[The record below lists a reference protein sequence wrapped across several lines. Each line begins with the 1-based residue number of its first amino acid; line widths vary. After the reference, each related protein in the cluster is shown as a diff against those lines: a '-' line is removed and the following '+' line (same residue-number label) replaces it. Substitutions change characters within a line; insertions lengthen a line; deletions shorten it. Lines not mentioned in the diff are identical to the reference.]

1 MDRRNLTAIWHWR
14 RRYPPNRLPVTS
26 SPGSFA
32 PPVARKPVRRRSAAA
47 AVARRVPT
55 ARVAALFAEMIT
67 PGGGSAPALLVHRL
81 GASFPRSGI
90 LEPWPSSRRP
100 RSAAHIEPPAPPE
113 PTAYLWP
120 NDRRRKRSRPEARRV
135 RRPLGLA
142 WYQPLPPARLRP
154 PARRRPAAANTRLT
168 VRRLPPRLAAFLPP
182 PPLPMA
188 LFVRQRPPRRQPARS
203 RPRTGERLAALRL
216 CHDPSMAAGMFFRD
230 GPAAA
235 SFIHNTTSGAA
246 VQQGSAAFARR
257 GPASAAAWFR
267 SRC

>member
-1 MDRRNLTAIWHWR
+1 MKHGPTQPNGDLALAAALSAEPFTGHVLAGVVCPAGPSRGSL
-14 RRYPPNRLPVTS
+14 PPR
-26 SPGSFA
+26 
-32 PPVARKPVRRRSAAA
+32 VARKPVRRRSAAA

-81 GASFPRSGI
+81 GASSPRSGI

-154 PARRRPAAANTRLT
+154 PARRRP
-168 VRRLPPRLAAFLPP
+168 
-182 PPLPMA
+182 
-188 LFVRQRPPRRQPARS
+188 
-203 RPRTGERLAALRL
+203 
-216 CHDPSMAAGMFFRD
+216 
-230 GPAAA
+230 PAAD
-235 SFIHNTTSGAA
+235 TPT
-246 VQQGSAAFARR
+246 RK
-257 GPASAAAWFR
+257 
-267 SRC
+267 

>member
-14 RRYPPNRLPVTS
+14 RRYPPNRLPGP
-26 SPGSFA
+26 SPRGSLP

-120 NDRRRKRSRPEARRV
+120 NDRRRKRSRPEARRG
-135 RRPLGLA
+135 RRALRLA
-142 WYQPLPPARLRP
+142 WDQPPPPARLRP
-154 PARRRPAAANTRLT
+154 PPRRPPPAAET
-168 VRRLPPRLAAFLPP
+168 PP
-182 PPLPMA
+182 PPA
-188 LFVRQRPPRRQPARS
+188 
-203 RPRTGERLAALRL
+203 
-216 CHDPSMAAGMFFRD
+216 
-230 GPAAA
+230 GPAPPAA
-235 SFIHNTTSGAA
+235 
-246 VQQGSAAFARR
+246 
-257 GPASAAAWFR
+257 
-267 SRC
+267 